1 MLLDNCA
8 IHKAKVVKA
17 AMTELRITALM
28 NVPYQPSLNG
38 IELVWAMAKAN
49 FKQRALGMMVD
60 AVPYETM
67 ESLVGTVLQDL
78 DQDRVRRCCLNS
90 LQLIRRYQGVDNC

>member
-49 FKQRALGMMVD
+49 YK
-60 AVPYETM
+60 
-67 ESLVGTVLQDL
+67 
-78 DQDRVRRCCLNS
+78 
-90 LQLIRRYQGVDNC
+90 